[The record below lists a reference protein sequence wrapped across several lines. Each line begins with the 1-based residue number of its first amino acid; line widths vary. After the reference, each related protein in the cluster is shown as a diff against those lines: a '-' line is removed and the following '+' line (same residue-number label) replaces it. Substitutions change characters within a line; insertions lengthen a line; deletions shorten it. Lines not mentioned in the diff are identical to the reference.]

1 LQQTGSVILSCLA
14 LGLAL
19 NASAAAAEVT
29 ALRIFNKSFDAETQQ
44 LKYELWNESVQTV
57 TAWRLSLARGDSLGA
72 GQRSILDQDFFDRQP
87 SGELGAR
94 FGPIVPGSSIEA
106 QWLLDVGA
114 RDFGPTALSL
124 KVSAV
129 VFEDLTWEGD
139 PDAASSILEARR
151 ARVEEIGRVLAHLE
165 DHDRAPWSSQ
175 SWPAALKKRAREL
188 RSQGDDP
195 DSPGGGRREVEAV
208 VAATKLELARWLE
221 DASREISLAP
231 DPHQAMGS
239 LTSSLRDR
247 YESGLQATRQEGT
260 AVIPQAMEN
269 GGER

>member
-19 NASAAAAEVT
+19 NASVAAAEVT
-29 ALRIFNKSFDAETQQ
+29 ALRIFNKSFDAETQE
-44 LKYELWNESVQTV
+44 LKYELWNESAQTV

-94 FGPIVPGSSIEA
+94 FGPIVPGSSVEA
-106 QWLLDVGA
+106 QWLVDVGA

-124 KVSAV
+124 RVSAV
-129 VFEDLTWEGD
+129 VFEDMTWEGD

-151 ARVEEIGRVLAHLE
+151 ARVEEIGKVLAALE
-165 DHDRAPWSSQ
+165 DHDRQPWSSQ
-175 SWPAALKKRAREL
+175 SWPAALKRRAQEL
-188 RSQGDDP
+188 KSQGEDP
-195 DSPGGGRREVEAV
+195 ERSGGGRREVAAV
-208 VAATKLELARWLE
+208 IAATKLELARWLE

-239 LTSSLRDR
+239 LAGSLRER
-247 YESGLQATRQEGT
+247 YESGLQA
-260 AVIPQAMEN
+260 IPQQGTLVNPQALET
-269 GGER
+269 GGEW